1 MFVQP
6 FICRKKRQREERL
19 RIKAA
24 SEAENKEIP
33 ITTPLCASR
42 TPKPRLTR
50 TSTEDISDDSR
61 EEEDWEEDETYD
73 RVDTDDSQEGE
84 DGEEDETYGRVD
96 TKVTKVANRPRIR
109 DETVPNIA

>member
-1 MFVQP
+1 MFACTT
-6 FICRKKRQREERL
+6 IHWRKKRQREERL
-19 RIKAA
+19 RAA
-24 SEAENKEIP
+24 FEAENEKNPIP
-33 ITTPLCASR
+33 TPLCASR